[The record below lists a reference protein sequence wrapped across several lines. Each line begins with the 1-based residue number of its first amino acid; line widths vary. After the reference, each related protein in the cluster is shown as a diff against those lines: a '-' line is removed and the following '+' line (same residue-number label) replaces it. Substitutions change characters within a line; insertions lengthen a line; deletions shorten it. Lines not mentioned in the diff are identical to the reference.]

1 MAAIMCPNYE
11 VSVGTDT
18 FSPKDSGLVS
28 LKVERSIGL
37 PIDSAEILLVQN
49 EDYAFKK
56 GDTLKVK
63 LGYDGKLETIFNGAV
78 SDLKR
83 EVSALKVTALSLTA
97 SLLRLRINRVYLNQ
111 AAGKIVSNIAQEAQL
126 TVKKASDGINL
137 PIYIVDDSKNAYEHI
152 LQLAQRS
159 NFNVYITEN
168 DQLVFQ
174 EHQSGK
180 ATEIHY
186 GKEIISINETEF
198 SPLFSGAR
206 VYGESPSSIKGSDTS
221 HWLTKEDV
229 KGEAGS
235 GTMLVME
242 DPALKDNKTAETVA
256 KARTACLECTT
267 GLVIETVGMPQISLG
282 DTITLVNLPNSR
294 SNGNLEVRSFSHYLS
309 KTKGFIT
316 KINCLKE
323 TGP

>member
-1 MAAIMCPNYE
+1 MCPNYE
-11 VSVGTDT
+11 VSVGNDI
-18 FSPKDSGLVS
+18 FSPRDSGLVS

-49 EDYAFKK
+49 GDYAFKK
-56 GDTLKVK
+56 GDKLKVK

-83 EVSALKVTALSLTA
+83 EVSALKVTALGLTA

-111 AAGKIVSNIAQEAQL
+111 VAGKIVSNIAQEAQL
-126 TVKKASDGINL
+126 TIKKASDGINL
-137 PIYIVDDSKNAYEHI
+137 PVYIVDDSKNAYEHI
-152 LQLAQRS
+152 LKLAQRS
-159 NFNVYITEN
+159 NFNVFITED

-174 EHQSGK
+174 ERQSGSR
-180 ATEIHY
+180 AIEIHY
-186 GKEIISINETEF
+186 GNEIICIQEIEF

-221 HWLTKEDV
+221 HWLTKQDV

-242 DPALKDNKTAETVA
+242 DPTLKDDKTAETVA

-282 DTITLVNLPNSR
+282 DTVKLVGLPNSPL
-294 SNGNLEVRSFSHYLS
+294 SGNLEVRSFSHYLS

-316 KINCLKE
+316 KITCLKE
-323 TGP
+323 ASP